1 MQNSEFLRAVY
12 GAMQGGYGWTA
23 SFRAD
28 PNEAG
33 PSAWSGAPWSG
44 STLIDNEPS
53 HNNFYCVGVMRSPAD
68 PRRSKDLFERLAVLL
83 ADDVDPVDVGYYS
96 YAIETSPGNFQV
108 GLVLDQDDPDTHDR
122 NLVDAVLQSLRAE
135 GIVNADASGNN
146 PVRYA
151 RLPVGTNTKKRLD
164 APFAGRLEHSDLSVV
179 YSLGEAVGAFGLDL
193 NTIRQQAIRPA
204 PERLKTTQSAGIN
217 NYAALINPEPA
228 DRSYHD
234 PLLRISSSLIAAGAH
249 PGAVVNHLREIGEA
263 IKPPPGPEQERWRE
277 RFGADLI
284 RMVGSAEKFAP
295 EPELPINE
303 EDDDCLESLAE
314 LRDRAQDIRWVVDD
328 LVPAD
333 SMGMIFGASGT
344 FKSFIAIDAAMHI
357 ASGADWCLRKTKPG
371 PVVYVASEGG
381 LGIYRRVRAWHEQ
394 NGLVNL
400 VDNFRVCSIPL
411 LLTAKDQIARLKRSI
426 ARMPIAPSLVV
437 VDTLAASFSGD
448 ENSASDISAYL
459 RSINAEIRA
468 EFNCTVIVVHHTG
481 HSATERPRGSSAILA
496 NLDFVLGVFREDANA
511 MNAKMI
517 VSKQKDG
524 EKAADMFFDLARVVL
539 GQTDEGKEISS
550 LVAEYKDTGAAM
562 RDHVSMGRYADLI
575 MTAALKLPSI
585 TQKELVDV
593 CMEESRGI
601 RATATKGVQRALT
614 SLRQSGYIKSIGPGI
629 WRASAE

>member
-1 MQNSEFLRAVY
+1 M
-12 GAMQGGYGWTA
+12 
-23 SFRAD
+23 
-28 PNEAG
+28 
-33 PSAWSGAPWSG
+33 
-44 STLIDNEPS
+44 
-53 HNNFYCVGVMRSPAD
+53 
-68 PRRSKDLFERLAVLL
+68 
-83 ADDVDPVDVGYYS
+83 
-96 YAIETSPGNFQV
+96 
-108 GLVLDQDDPDTHDR
+108 
-122 NLVDAVLQSLRAE
+122 
-135 GIVNADASGNN
+135 
-146 PVRYA
+146 
-151 RLPVGTNTKKRLD
+151 
-164 APFAGRLEHSDLSVV
+164 
-179 YSLGEAVGAFGLDL
+179 
-193 NTIRQQAIRPA
+193 
-204 PERLKTTQSAGIN
+204 
-217 NYAALINPEPA
+217 
-228 DRSYHD
+228 
-234 PLLRISSSLIAAGAH
+234 
-249 PGAVVNHLREIGEA
+249 
-263 IKPPPGPEQERWRE
+263 
-277 RFGADLI
+277 
-284 RMVGSAEKFAP
+284 
-295 EPELPINE
+295 
-303 EDDDCLESLAE
+303 
-314 LRDRAQDIRWVVDD
+314 
-328 LVPAD
+328 PAD

-524 EKAADMFFDLARVVL
+524 EKAADMFFDLTRVVL
-539 GQTDEGKEISS
+539 GATDEGKEISS
-550 LVAEYKDTGAAM
+550 LVAEFKDTGSAM
-562 RDHVSMGRYADLI
+562 RDHISMGRYADII
-575 MTAALKLPSI
+575 MSMALKVPSI
-585 TQKELVDV
+585 TQKEIIEGCLD
-593 CMEESRGI
+593 EAKGNRANASR
-601 RATATKGVQRALT
+601 GVQRALT